1 MIFET
6 LEIFQLQSSYW
17 GVKNFDVHS
26 GWKSYRRHDKDIRK
40 GDSTRPLDLLRL
52 RRSRLRNPLN
62 RGAPRDEFSGKP
74 SRLYITRK
82 KNSHQNCL
90 SPYFLEIPNFP
101 HQKQKKPPKRWAYI
115 RESFFC
121 INYLF
126 QPPTKI
132 PWFLLVDRSHIL
144 PRSQGT
150 LVNLDQFRVVSRVP
164 WRLYRWRL
172 GGFWFKRLYGG
183 GFDSGIGRV
192 KFWSSD
198 SYELYIFLDIYRTYI
213 YMIYVFTY
221 LSKVTKDS
229 TCTFDESSWSQAFLN
244 HNPIPWKL
252 LKAKVIDFVSF
263 RSPVI
268 TVCSGYMLFG
278 SHVPSF
284 IAGQPGPP
292 PGHVPPLGNK
302 VLMVGLSRPYSGKV
316 MVHKPWIRPYWG
328 GSYVGEG

>member
-1 MIFET
+1 MSTADENLIVGTIKTFEKVIQHDLWIYYVWGGHASET
-6 LEIFQLQSSYW
+6 LWIGELQGMNSQE
-17 GVKNFDVHS
+17 N
-26 GWKSYRRHDKDIRK
+26 RHV
-40 GDSTRPLDLLRL
+40 
-52 RRSRLRNPLN
+52 
-62 RGAPRDEFSGKP
+62 
-74 SRLYITRK
+74 YISPEK

-183 GFDSGIGRV
+183 GVSTQESEG
-192 KFWSSD
+192 WSF
-198 SYELYIFLDIYRTYI
+198 EVQIHMNYIF
-213 YMIYVFTY
+213 F
-221 LSKVTKDS
+221 
-229 TCTFDESSWSQAFLN
+229 
-244 HNPIPWKL
+244 
-252 LKAKVIDFVSF
+252 
-263 RSPVI
+263 
-268 TVCSGYMLFG
+268 
-278 SHVPSF
+278 
-284 IAGQPGPP
+284 
-292 PGHVPPLGNK
+292 
-302 VLMVGLSRPYSGKV
+302 
-316 MVHKPWIRPYWG
+316 
-328 GSYVGEG
+328 

>member
-1 MIFET
+1 M
-6 LEIFQLQSSYW
+6 W
-17 GVKNFDVHS
+17 GVGTLGWVGWLVIKRKHLPAIYCLRAFDLWNFGDIPTPIQLLGCDVHS

-74 SRLYITRK
+74 SRLYIPRKK

-90 SPYFLEIPNFP
+90 SPYVLEIPNFP

-183 GFDSGIGRV
+183 GFRLRNRKGEV
-192 KFWSSD
+192 LKFRFIWTIYFFKYLQD
-198 SYELYIFLDIYRTYI
+198 IHIYDICIYIFIQSNQGFNMYI
-213 YMIYVFTY
+213 RWI
-221 LSKVTKDS
+221 
-229 TCTFDESSWSQAFLN
+229 FL
-244 HNPIPWKL
+244 I
-252 LKAKVIDFVSF
+252 
-263 RSPVI
+263 
-268 TVCSGYMLFG
+268 
-278 SHVPSF
+278 PSF
-284 IAGQPGPP
+284 F
-292 PGHVPPLGNK
+292 K
-302 VLMVGLSRPYSGKV
+302 S
-316 MVHKPWIRPYWG
+316 
-328 GSYVGEG
+328 